1 MKGSAIPDQILQ
13 QLPDA
18 IGVQNDRSSS
28 KRQTL
33 GMVRPWFLGPLPADA
48 RERHH
53 LCQPGAL
60 FCILASPRIRPS
72 Q

>member
-33 GMVRPWFLGPLPADA
+33 GMVRPWFLGPLPTDA
-48 RERHH
+48 REGHH
-53 LCQPGAL
+53 L
-60 FCILASPRIRPS
+60 R
-72 Q
+72 